1 MSAILFD
8 MDGTLVDS
16 EPLWLEAER
25 EVMESVGSSWSAQD
39 QLSCLGGPRERTEK
53 IMQEKSNNVKPYGF
67 FGDQLDI
74 LMLKKLEK
82 QLQIVPNA
90 IELINQCRS
99 FGLKI
104 ALVTASGGTLM
115 RTVLTHFP
123 ADFFDITISADDV
136 VKSKP
141 DPEPYL
147 LAADRLS
154 VRIEDCLVVEDSI
167 TGVTS
172 GLNSGAQVI
181 GIPHLVTMPEHQN
194 LRIVNSLVELSVSKL
209 TDWYPFLNRVKGINH
224 G

>member
-1 MSAILFD
+1 VS
-8 MDGTLVDS
+8 T
-16 EPLWLEAER
+16 
-25 EVMESVGSSWSAQD
+25 
-39 QLSCLGGPRERTEK
+39 LGGPRERTEK

-82 QLQIVPNA
+82 NLQIVPNA
-90 IELINQCRS
+90 IDLINECRA
-99 FGLKI
+99 FRLKI

-136 VKSKP
+136 SKSKP

-147 LAADRLS
+147 LAADRLN

-181 GIPHLVTMPEHQN
+181 GIPHLVAMPEHQN
-194 LRIVNSLVELSVSKL
+194 LRIVKSLAELSVSKL
-209 TDWYPFLNRVKGINH
+209 TDWYPFLNKVKGINH

>member
-90 IELINQCRS
+90 IDLINECRS

-104 ALVTASGGTLM
+104 ALVTASGATLM
-115 RTVLTHFP
+115 KTVLTHFP
-123 ADFFDITISADDV
+123 TDFFDIAISADDV
-136 VKSKP
+136 AKSKP
-141 DPEPYL
+141 NPEPYL
-147 LAADRLS
+147 LAADRLD

-167 TGVTS
+167 TGVTA

-181 GIPHLVTMPEHQN
+181 GIPHLVDMPEHPN
-194 LRIVNSLVELSVSKL
+194 LRIVKSLAELSIGRL
-209 TDWYPFLNRVKGINH
+209 TDWYPFLKRVKGINH

>member
-147 LAADRLS
+147 LAADRLN

-209 TDWYPFLNRVKGINH
+209 TDWYPFINKVKEINH

>member
-39 QLSCLGGPRERTEK
+39 QLSCLGGPRERTER

-90 IELINQCRS
+90 IHLINECRA

-123 ADFFDITISADDV
+123 ANFFDITISADDV
-136 VKSKP
+136 SKSKP

-147 LAADRLS
+147 LAADRLN

-167 TGVTS
+167 TGITS

-181 GIPHLVTMPEHQN
+181 GIPHLVAMPEHQN
-194 LRIVNSLVELSVSKL
+194 LRIIESLAELSVSKL
-209 TDWYPFLNRVKGINH
+209 TDWYPFLNKVKGINH

>member
-25 EVMESVGSSWSAQD
+25 EVMESVGASWSAQD

-53 IMQEKSNNVKPYGF
+53 IMQERSNNVKPYGY

-74 LMLKKLEK
+74 LMLEKLAT
-82 QLQIVPNA
+82 QLQVLPNA
-90 IELINQCRS
+90 IDLINECRN

-104 ALVTASGGTLM
+104 ALVTASGGQLM

-123 ADFFDITISADDV
+123 INFFDITISADDV
-136 VKSKP
+136 EKSKP
-141 DPEPYL
+141 DPAPYL
-147 LAADRLS
+147 LAAERLS
-154 VRIEDCLVVEDSI
+154 VEIQDCVVVEDSI
-167 TGVTS
+167 TGVTA
-172 GLNSGAQVI
+172 GLSSGAQVI
-181 GIPHLVTMPEHQN
+181 GIPHLVALSDHKN
-194 LRIVNSLVELSVSKL
+194 LRIVDKLSDISIKNL
-209 TDWYPFLNRVKGINH
+209 LDWYPFLNQNKVRNH

>member
-25 EVMESVGSSWSAQD
+25 EVMESVGCTWSAED
-39 QLSCLGGPRERTEK
+39 QLACLGGPRERTEK
-53 IMQEKSNNVKPYGF
+53 IMQERSNHVKPYGF

-74 LMLKKLEK
+74 LMLTKLEK
-82 QLQIVPNA
+82 ELQIVPNA
-90 IELINQCRS
+90 LELINECRV

-115 RTVLTHFP
+115 KTVLTNFP
-123 ADFFDITISADDV
+123 ANFFDITISAADV

-141 DPEPYL
+141 NPEPYL
-147 LAADRLS
+147 MAADKLN
-154 VRIEDCLVVEDSI
+154 VRIEDCLVIEDSI
-167 TGVTS
+167 TGVTA

-181 GIPHLVTMPEHQN
+181 GIPHLVSMPEHKN
-194 LRIVNSLVELSVSKL
+194 LRIVESLSELSLSKL
-209 TDWYPFLNRVKGINH
+209 IDWYPFLNKVKRTSH
-224 G
+224 A